1 MDYSYLNDVLIILA
15 ATVSVVVLILRLGL
29 PSILGYLAVGALIGP
44 NGFALIY
51 DDEHIRVL
59 AEFGVVFLLFTIGLE
74 FSLPLLIRMRGSLL
88 GLGGGQVILTTLL
101 TVAIAVYSGM
111 PLENALVLGG
121 VITMS
126 STALVT
132 KQLSDQVEMH
142 TRHGRNAI
150 GILLL
155 QDLMVVPLLILVASL
170 TGQAA
175 QPSSS
180 LTVLIALSQAVL
192 ALAMIFAIGH
202 WVLRPFFRAIARF
215 RSDELFTLTVL
226 LIVLC
231 SAWATHLIGL
241 SFALGAFLAGVMLG
255 ETEFRHQVESEIRPF
270 RDLLL
275 GLFFITVG
283 MMLNAQLLA
292 TIWHWVLL
300 LLLALVLAKLF
311 LIMGLCRLA
320 GWDSVVAMRTG
331 LLLAHGGEFGFAV
344 LILAMDA
351 SLFAPEVA
359 QITLM
364 ALLFSMGLAP
374 LMVRYNR
381 EIAALLLPGAF
392 ALSRQEMESQAA
404 QVAKGLNRHI
414 IVCGYGRVG
423 KNTVAFLQELGIN
436 CVAIELDS
444 DLVKQAAAARE
455 PVSFGD
461 ADSLKLLQAC
471 GLSRAAAVVV
481 SMSDYNTAMK
491 IVRRIRSVDHHLP
504 IIVRARKEIHLFTLY
519 QAGASDVVADQFDTS
534 QIVTREMLERFHI
547 LPPLEQDADRESKA

>member
-1 MDYSYLNDVLIILA
+1 MDYSYLNDMLIILS
-15 ATVSVVVLILRLGL
+15 ATVAVVVLIFRLGL
-29 PSILGYLAVGALIGP
+29 PSILGYLVVGALIGP
-44 NGFALIY
+44 NGLALVY

-74 FSLPLLIRMRGSLL
+74 FSLPLLIRMRGSLV
-88 GLGGGQVILTTLL
+88 GLGGGQVLLTTLL
-101 TVAIAVYSGM
+101 TAAIAVYFGM
-111 PLENALVLGG
+111 PFENALVMGG
-121 VITMS
+121 VVTMS

-170 TGQAA
+170 TGQAGQA
-175 QPSSS
+175 SSS
-180 LTVLIALSQAVL
+180 LTVLIALGQAAL
-192 ALAMIFAIGH
+192 ALAMILAIGH
-202 WVLRPFFRAIARF
+202 WVLRPFFRGIVRF

-226 LIVLC
+226 LVVLC
-231 SAWATHLIGL
+231 SAWATHQIGL

-283 MMLNAQLLA
+283 MMLNIHLLPE
-292 TIWHWVLL
+292 IWHWALL
-300 LLLALVLAKLF
+300 LLLALVGVKML

-359 QITLM
+359 QVMLM
-364 ALLFSMGLAP
+364 ALLFSMGTAP

-381 EIAALLLPGAF
+381 EIAALLMPGAF
-392 ALSRQEMESQAA
+392 ALSRQEMENQAA
-404 QVAKGLNRHI
+404 QIAKGMQRHV

-423 KNTVAFLQELGIN
+423 RNTVSFLQELGVN

-444 DLVKQAAAARE
+444 DLVKQAAAAKE

-471 GLSRAAAVVV
+471 GLSRASAVVV
-481 SMSDYNTAMK
+481 SMSDYNTATK
-491 IVRRIRSVDHHLP
+491 IVRRIRSVDSLLP
-504 IIVRARKEIHLFTLY
+504 IIVRARKEIHLFELY

-547 LPPLEQDADRESKA
+547 VQPEEPADSRDSEA